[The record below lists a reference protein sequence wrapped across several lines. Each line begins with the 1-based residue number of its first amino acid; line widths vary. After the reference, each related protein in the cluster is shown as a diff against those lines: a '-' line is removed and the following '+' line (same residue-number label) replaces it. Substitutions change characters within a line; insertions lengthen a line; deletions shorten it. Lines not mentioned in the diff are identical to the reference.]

1 MAMPTYLTVVER
13 NGIIAL
19 AVLIGAA
26 AIALAAQGIVFG
38 LLHKLAR
45 RTTGF
50 LGLFVTRATSPSR
63 FIFPLVAIE
72 STLPA
77 VSLPEKSK
85 LPAEHTLGVLI
96 IAAIAWALVALV
108 QLASD
113 LTKRRY
119 RLDIE
124 DNLHARQIETRLDIL
139 TRAAVTIVLFVSTAI
154 ALTTFPAI
162 RAIGATLLASAG
174 LIGIMAGFAAR
185 PIFENLVAGIQIA
198 LTQPIRIDDVLIVEG
213 EYGRV
218 EKIGATYVVMRL
230 WDWRRMVLP
239 LTYFI
244 DKPFQN
250 WTYTTANLIGSVML
264 YVDYSVPVD
273 ALRKAVGEI
282 IEQSPLWDKQV
293 VNVALTDAKEG
304 SIEIRILC
312 SARNSPELFDLRCF
326 IREKIVT
333 YVQENFASGFS
344 STRVILARED
354 APTLAAGSATHEAAA
369 QPSRGRRTRP
379 IRRCSP
385 RIRPERLAMC
395 GRRPPAAGLVD

>member
-1 MAMPTYLTVVER
+1 MPTFLTSLPHD
-13 NGIIAL
+13 GFIAL
-19 AVLIGAA
+19 AILVAAA
-26 AIALAAQGIVFG
+26 AIALVLQRVVFG
-38 LLHKLAR
+38 LLHGLAI
-45 RTTGF
+45 RTEGV
-50 LGLFVTRATSPSR
+50 LGLFVTRATGPSR

-77 VSLPEKSK
+77 VSLPDRGK
-85 LPAEHTLGVLI
+85 LVAEHTLGVLI
-96 IAAIAWALVALV
+96 IAAIAWVLVALV

-113 LTKRRY
+113 LVKRRY

-250 WTYTTANLIGSVML
+250 WTYNTANLIGSVML

-304 SIEIRILC
+304 SIEIRVLC
-312 SARNSPELFDLRCF
+312 SARNSPDLFDLRCF
-326 IREKIVT
+326 IREKLVT
-333 YVQENFASGFS
+333 FVQENFAGSGFS
-344 STRVILARED
+344 STRIVLARED
-354 APTLAAGSATHEAAA
+354 AAAIAAGAAKDA
-369 QPSRGRRTRP
+369 TRP
-379 IRRCSP
+379 STP
-385 RIRPERLAMC
+385 V
-395 GRRPPAAGLVD
+395 PPAASVEPPSAAGAESGETPSNRVPALR

>member
-1 MAMPTYLTVVER
+1 MPVYLARLPHDGIVAVV
-13 NGIIAL
+13 ILIAVAFL
-19 AVLIGAA
+19 ALV
-26 AIALAAQGIVFG
+26 AQGIVFS
-38 LLHKLAR
+38 LLRKLAAR
-45 RTTGF
+45 NDGP
-50 LGLFVTRATSPSR
+50 LQLVVARATGPSR

-72 STLPA
+72 STLPV
-77 VSLPEKSK
+77 VSLPESGKSI
-85 LPAEHTLGVLI
+85 AEHTLGLLI
-96 IAAIAWALVALV
+96 IAAVAWVLVALV
-108 QLASD
+108 QLAAD

-119 RLDIE
+119 RLDID

-139 TRAAVTIVLFVSTAI
+139 TRASITIVLFVSTAI

-162 RAIGATLLASAG
+162 RAVGATLLASAG

-218 EKIGATYVVMRL
+218 EKIGSTYVVVRL

-264 YVDYSVPVD
+264 YVDYSIPVD

-312 SARNSPELFDLRCF
+312 SARNSPDLFDLRCF

-333 YVQENFASGFS
+333 FVQENFPAGFS

-354 APTLAAGSATHEAAA
+354 ATQLAPSRPEATAPPSTPVPPAQSVEPPEAAA
-369 QPSRGRRTRP
+369 GAQTPNRV
-379 IRRCSP
+379 
-385 RIRPERLAMC
+385 
-395 GRRPPAAGLVD
+395 PALR